1 MWLLAIE
8 TATDGASLALLRER
22 RVIADVTLAA
32 ERGLAEQVLPA
43 LAALLGLVGLSP
55 PEITALAISI
65 GPGSF
70 TGIRVGLATLQGLAF
85 GSDVRAVAV
94 PTLAA
99 LAYGAAPAIGP
110 VAALLDARREEV
122 YAAVYRDAE
131 AVLDAPLV
139 PEGVY
144 GIGALAELLP
154 PDCLLVGQGALLHQ
168 RQLEASRAGLRF
180 ASATHAAAR
189 ARDVGCL
196 AIRLL
201 ENGAGMDPGLL
212 QPHYLRR
219 AEAEARRTG
228 QALEA

>member
-1 MWLLAIE
+1 MWVLAIE

-43 LAALLGLVGLSP
+43 LDALLGLVGLSP
-55 PEITALAISI
+55 PDLGACAISI

-85 GSDVRAVAV
+85 
-94 PTLAA
+94 
-99 LAYGAAPAIGP
+99 GAAPAIGP

-131 AVLDAPLV
+131 AVLDVPLV

-144 GIGALAELLP
+144 GIGVLADLLP

-168 RQLEASRAGLRF
+168 RQLEATRSGLRF
-180 ASATHAAAR
+180 ASAAHAAAR
-189 ARDVGCL
+189 ARDVGAL
-196 AIRLL
+196 GIRLI
-201 ENGAGMDPGLL
+201 ESHAGMDPGLL